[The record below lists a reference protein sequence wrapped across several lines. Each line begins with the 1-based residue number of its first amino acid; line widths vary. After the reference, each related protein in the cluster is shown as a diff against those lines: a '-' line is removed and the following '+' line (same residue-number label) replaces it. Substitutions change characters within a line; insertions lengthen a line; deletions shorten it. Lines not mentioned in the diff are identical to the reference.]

1 LSDFKPLSE
10 IHLKV
15 RTKEPVLP
23 ARFHS
28 RQDLKRRSSKFL
40 QTLNE
45 FQVTGSGARLPY
57 NKYVNL
63 VQQEE
68 STFAA
73 LNLTQKAADD
83 KKTS

>member
-1 LSDFKPLSE
+1 LSDFEPLSE

-15 RTKEPVLP
+15 CTKAPPSFLCD
-23 ARFHS
+23 AA
-28 RQDLKRRSSKFL
+28 SKFL
-40 QTLNE
+40 QTRNE

-63 VQQEE
+63 VQQEK